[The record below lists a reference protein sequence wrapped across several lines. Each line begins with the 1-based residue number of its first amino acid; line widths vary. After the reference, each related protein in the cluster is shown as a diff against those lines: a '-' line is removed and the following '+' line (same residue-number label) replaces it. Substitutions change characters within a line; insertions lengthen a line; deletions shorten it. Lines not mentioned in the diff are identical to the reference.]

1 MAFQLQVDWL
11 NSMNKKPVE
20 KFRGNCET
28 CEFGF
33 ECETSDR
40 CIAHRKV
47 LDENPGMLCE
57 EYGVSYKYFTHL
69 QKYIEKEGRYPEG
82 TPEKVIAFMRDGG

>member
-20 KFRGNCET
+20 KFKGNCET

-33 ECETSDR
+33 ECE
-40 CIAHRKV
+40 

-57 EYGVSYKYFTHL
+57 EYGVSYEYFTHL